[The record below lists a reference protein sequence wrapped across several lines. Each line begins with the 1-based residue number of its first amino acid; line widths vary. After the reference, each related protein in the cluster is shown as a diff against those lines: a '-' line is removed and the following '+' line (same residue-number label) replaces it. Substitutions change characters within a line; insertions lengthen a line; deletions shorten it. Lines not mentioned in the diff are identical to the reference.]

1 MILPA
6 PATDPM
12 GGNPCRLPSAAAAG
26 WFVYLFADTLS
37 RTPSGE
43 SAIGIGF
50 FARSGRDVV
59 GAEGPK
65 RPVCPDQKGGA
76 AQPSPLPN
84 FPPTAHK
91 QSWAVGCD
99 GSNLSHH

>member
-59 GAEGPK
+59 GAVGPFW
-65 RPVCPDQKGGA
+65 PVCPDQSGGA
-76 AQPSPLPN
+76 ALPGGGRVGGTV
-84 FPPTAHK
+84 PTCLIIVRGD
-91 QSWAVGCD
+91 SD
-99 GSNLSHH
+99 